1 MGNQT
6 SNLKLDHEKVL
17 KKTINDIAAKYILT
31 QNFQDLIGLR
41 EPENCNDLVIL
52 TSDVI
57 NHSLNWRS
65 IIFLDQY
72 LKKGKPINKLTKESL
87 LYLDK
92 NDLNNLDVEN
102 GTEKKRMCIGI
113 SKFYI
118 KLNFPLTLYGDD
130 AILDYGFF
138 KLLFVENKGMQEQ
151 GP

>member
-52 TSDVI
+52 TSEVI
-57 NHSLNWRS
+57 NQSLNWRS

-102 GTEKKRMCIGI
+102 GTEKKECVLV
-113 SKFYI
+113 F
-118 KLNFPLTLYGDD
+118 LNFILKLICYLLPLLQ
-130 AILDYGFF
+130 
-138 KLLFVENKGMQEQ
+138 LFV
-151 GP
+151 P